1 MGTATARVI
10 VFAVAGVAFGV
21 VTSVVNVSGLPVV
34 PKVIGVGWCWAAIG
48 VLAAAMTRRR
58 QTLTV
63 LLVLVAAVAG
73 YYVSDLILG
82 VYNGIDF
89 SDPVATSDPSN
100 APQITHWWGAVADF
114 ATWSVCALIV
124 SWPLARIGVATR
136 RDDRWGLAARLV
148 VPLGAVTEML
158 AFRLPAE
165 LAVQPSGVTVATYL
179 TVAGLGIGASIA
191 LWLAQVRR
199 SLDQA
204 R

>member
-1 MGTATARVI
+1 
-10 VFAVAGVAFGV
+10 
-21 VTSVVNVSGLPVV
+21 
-34 PKVIGVGWCWAAIG
+34 
-48 VLAAAMTRRR
+48 MTRRR

-100 APQITHWWGAVADF
+100 APQITHWWGPAADF
-114 ATWSVCALIV
+114 ATWSLCALIV

-158 AFRLPAE
+158 ALRLPAE

-191 LWLAQVRR
+191 LCFAQVRR
-199 SLDQA
+199 SLGRA